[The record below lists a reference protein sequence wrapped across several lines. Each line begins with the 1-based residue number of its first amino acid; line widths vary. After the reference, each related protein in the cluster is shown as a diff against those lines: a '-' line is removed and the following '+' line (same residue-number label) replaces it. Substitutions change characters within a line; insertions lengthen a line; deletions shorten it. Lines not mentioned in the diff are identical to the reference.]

1 VFAAA
6 VGGVN
11 ECGSFPG
18 DEEVFAA
25 NEVKCV
31 GQSIGLIVADTPQHA
46 REAAKKVR
54 VEYEKAV
61 DAPILEIRDAIA
73 KKSFLVC
80 AIGLPGMGATVWYRE

>member
-1 VFAAA
+1 M
-6 VGGVN
+6 GGVN

-54 VEYEKAV
+54 IEYEKA
-61 DAPILEIRDAIA
+61 DEAPILEIRDAIA
-73 KKSFLVC
+73 KKSFLVWHGDEC
-80 AIGLPGMGATVWYRE
+80 RRFCDGWCTWLTMA